1 MSANVS
7 DLLRRRAAERPDA
20 VALVEAFGTGRT
32 ATWAELDATV
42 DAVARGFSARGLV
55 AGHRVGL
62 ALPNTVAFVATYL
75 AAHRAGV
82 VAVPINP
89 RAAVGEVSR
98 VASDAGLR
106 LVVAGGPAVAL
117 VREALGDG
125 GPPVVVHDAEVHD
138 GESAWDDLA
147 ATPGSGVPP
156 SPADPEILATLLYTS
171 GTAGTPRGVM
181 LSHRAL
187 LANVDQVSRI
197 DPPVM
202 EADDVVLG
210 LLPLFH
216 VYGLSCVLGQ
226 VLATG
231 ARLVLVDRFDAAG
244 TLGVVRDHAVTNV
257 PLAPPVAVAWAGRD
271 DLRGSF
277 AHVRTVLSGASP
289 LDPDL
294 AAEFAASA
302 GVVIEQGYGLTEASP
317 VVAATVVSPGRDRSR
332 PPRPSSVGHPVVDL
346 DLRIVDVSGRE
357 AHRGDP
363 GEIWL
368 RGPNLFSGY
377 WPDASDGPGAD
388 GWWATGDVGL
398 VGDDG
403 DLVLVDRL
411 QELVIVSGFNVYPR
425 EVEEVLGELPEVA
438 EIAVIGVD
446 DAHSGEAVSAYVV
459 PAGDV
464 SREQVLAA
472 VGAQC
477 ETRLARYKWPRDLE
491 VVESLPHSA
500 TGKVAKGRLR
510 SRVRAGELGLA

>member
-7 DLLRRRAAERPDA
+7 DLLRRRAEDSADA
-20 VALVEAFGTGRT
+20 VALVEAFGDGRT

-42 DAVARGFSARGLV
+42 DAIARGLSGRGLV
-55 AGHRVGL
+55 AGHRVGIVM
-62 ALPNTVAFVATYL
+62 PNTIAFVATYL

-82 VAVPINP
+82 VAVPVNP
-89 RAAVGEVSR
+89 RAAAGEVMR
-98 VASDAGLR
+98 LVADAGLR
-106 LVVAGGPAVAL
+106 LVVAGGPAAAL
-117 VREALGDG
+117 VRGALGDEA
-125 GPPVVVHDAEVHD
+125 PPVVVHDAEPVD
-138 GESAWDDLA
+138 GETAWEVLA
-147 ATPGSGVPP
+147 RTPGEGVPP

-202 EADDVVLG
+202 AADDVVLG

-231 ARLVLVDRFDAAG
+231 ARLVLVDRFDVDG
-244 TLGVVRDHAVTNV
+244 TLAVVRDHGVTNV
-257 PLAPPVAVAWAGRD
+257 PLAPPVAAAWVGRD
-271 DLRGSF
+271 DLRESF
-277 AHVRTVLSGASP
+277 AAVRTVLSGASP

-317 VVAATVVSPGRDRSR
+317 VVAATPATPGRDRTQ
-332 PPRPSSVGHPVVDL
+332 PPRPSSVGHSVADL
-346 DLRIVDVSGRE
+346 HLRIVDVSGRD

-368 RGPNLFSGY
+368 QGPNLFSGY
-377 WPDASDGPGAD
+377 WPDGVDGPDAD
-388 GWWATGDVGL
+388 GWWGTGDVGL
-398 VGDDG
+398 IGDDG

-425 EVEEVLGELPEVA
+425 EVEEVLGELDEVA
-438 EIAVIGVD
+438 EVAVIGVAD
-446 DAHSGEAVSAYVV
+446 TRTGEAVSAYVV
-459 PAGDV
+459 AAEGAE
-464 SREQVLAA
+464 REAVLAA
-472 VGAQC
+472 IGAQC
-477 ETRLARYKWPRDLE
+477 EQRLARYKWPRDVE
-491 VVESLPHSA
+491 VVDSLPHSA

-510 SRVRAGELGLA
+510 ARVRAGELGLS